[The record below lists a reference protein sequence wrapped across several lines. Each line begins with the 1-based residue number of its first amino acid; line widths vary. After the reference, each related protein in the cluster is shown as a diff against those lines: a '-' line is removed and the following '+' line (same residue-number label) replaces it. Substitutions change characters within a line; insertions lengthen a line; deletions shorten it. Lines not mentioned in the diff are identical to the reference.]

1 MAIYVTA
8 SRGMTGMRQKIQNAS
23 SFLKKMVKSPQEI
36 GAVLPSGKSLCRAM
50 VKYIGVDANEI
61 YVEVGVGTGVMT
73 SALIA
78 AGIPQENLYL
88 FESEE
93 GFIDELK
100 EKFPKANII
109 YGDAQYLQ
117 KHLCKLGI
125 GKVSKIVSSLPFKS
139 LPKEVGINILEQ
151 FDMILKPN
159 GKIVQ
164 FTYAVNE
171 PYPKSFKVIRG
182 FNGKRC
188 TYITKNVPPA
198 TVWLYTR

>member
-1 MAIYVTA
+1 
-8 SRGMTGMRQKIQNAS
+8 MRQKFQNAS
-23 SFLKKMVKSPQEI
+23 SFIKKMVKSPQEI
-36 GAVLPSGKSLCRAM
+36 GAVMPSGKNLCRSMAQH
-50 VKYIGVDANEI
+50 IGVDENEI

-73 SALIA
+73 RALVE

-93 GFIDELK
+93 GFIAELK
-100 EKFPKANII
+100 EKFPKANVIH
-109 YGDAQYLQ
+109 GDAQFLQ
-117 KHLCKLGI
+117 KYLCQKGI

-139 LPKEVGINILEQ
+139 LPKPVAANILEQ

-171 PYPKSFKVIRG
+171 PYPRSFKNIYG
-182 FNGKRC
+182 FTANRKN
-188 TYITKNVPPA
+188 YIAKNIPPA
-198 TVWLYTR
+198 TVWLYTRSAI

>member
-1 MAIYVTA
+1 
-8 SRGMTGMRQKIQNAS
+8 MRQKIQNAS

-36 GAVLPSGKSLCRAM
+36 GAVMPSGKSLCRAM
-50 VKYIGVDANEI
+50 VKYVGVNQDQI

-73 SALIA
+73 AALVA

-100 EKFPKANII
+100 QKFPKANVIH
-109 YGDAQYLQ
+109 GDAQFLQ
-117 KHLCKLGI
+117 KHLCKVGI

-139 LPKEVGINILEQ
+139 LPKQVGINILEQ
-151 FDMILKPN
+151 FDMILKPG

-171 PYPKSFKVIRG
+171 PYPKSFKAIGG
-182 FNGKRC
+182 FNAKRC
-188 TYITKNVPPA
+188 SYITKNVPPA
-198 TVWLYTR
+198 TVWLYERAK

>member
-1 MAIYVTA
+1 
-8 SRGMTGMRQKIQNAS
+8 MRQKFQNAS
-23 SFLKKMVKSPQEI
+23 SFIKKMVKSPQEI
-36 GAVLPSGKSLCRAM
+36 GAVMPSGKKLCRSMAQH
-50 VKYIGVDANEI
+50 IGVDENEI

-73 SALIA
+73 RALVE

-93 GFIDELK
+93 GFIAELK
-100 EKFPKANII
+100 EKFPKANVIH
-109 YGDAQYLQ
+109 GDAQFLQ
-117 KHLCKLGI
+117 KYLCQNGI

-139 LPKEVGINILEQ
+139 LPKPVAANILEQ

-171 PYPKSFKVIRG
+171 PYPSSFKNTYG
-182 FNGKRC
+182 FAAYR
-188 TYITKNVPPA
+188 KNYVAKNIPPA
-198 TVWLYTR
+198 TVWLYTRSTI

>member
-1 MAIYVTA
+1 
-8 SRGMTGMRQKIQNAS
+8 MRQKIQSAS

-36 GAVLPSGKSLCRAM
+36 GAIMPSGKNLCRAM
-50 VKYIGVDANEI
+50 VQNIGVDLNAS

-73 SALIA
+73 QQLVA

-93 GFIDELK
+93 GFIAELK
-100 EKFPKANII
+100 QKFPKAHVIH
-109 YGDAQYLQ
+109 GDAQFLQ
-117 KHLCKLGI
+117 KYLCQHGI

-139 LPKEVGINILEQ
+139 LPKSVAANILEQ
-151 FDMILKPN
+151 FDMILKQD

-171 PYPKSFKVIRG
+171 PYPNSFKNMCG
-182 FNGKRC
+182 FKAHRKN
-188 TYITKNVPPA
+188 YITKNVPPA
-198 TVWLYTR
+198 TVWLYTRTAI

>member
-1 MAIYVTA
+1 
-8 SRGMTGMRQKIQNAS
+8 MRQKIQNAS

-36 GAVLPSGKSLCRAM
+36 GAVMPSGKSLCRAM
-50 VKYIGVDANEI
+50 VKYVGVNQDQI

-73 SALIA
+73 TALVA

-100 EKFPKANII
+100 QKFPKANVIH
-109 YGDAQYLQ
+109 GDAQFLQ
-117 KHLCKLGI
+117 KHLCKVGI

-139 LPKEVGINILEQ
+139 LPKQVGINILEQ
-151 FDMILKPN
+151 FDMILKPG

-171 PYPKSFKVIRG
+171 PFPKSFKAISG
-182 FNGKRC
+182 FTAKRC
-188 TYITKNVPPA
+188 SYITKNVPPA